1 MVVYDSGNISIN
13 KDQVISSS
21 TREKFQEKENF
32 ILDVFFLTDKIYDCQ
47 FFSGLYNYQGVTGK
61 CQALLGAV
69 DSALNKASNVP
80 DLMKL
85 LF

>member
-1 MVVYDSGNISIN
+1 MCFYLLI
-13 KDQVISSS
+13 K
-21 TREKFQEKENF
+21 
-32 ILDVFFLTDKIYDCQ
+32 YDCR
-47 FFSGLYNYQGVTGK
+47 FFSGLHNYQGVIGK

-85 LF
+85 LFWLAWV

>member
-1 MVVYDSGNISIN
+1 MI
-13 KDQVISSS
+13 QVIYQFIKIKVINSS
-21 TREKFQEKENF
+21 TREKCQEKENF
-32 ILDVFFLTDKIYDCQ
+32 ILDVFFLTDKTYDCH
-47 FFSGLYNYQGVTGK
+47 SGLCNYQGVTGK

-69 DSALNKASNVP
+69 DSALKKASNVP